1 MISIDNSLYITGS
14 CNVWKVDPDLN
25 ILIKYNPGDYLEY
38 RGISYN
44 PSNGLIY
51 VASYMLY
58 EIQVFNL
65 DLTLIRRFS
74 TSPHRIWSITE

>member
-1 MISIDNSLYITGS
+1 MTGNL
-14 CNVWKVDPDLN
+14 NVWKLDQDLN
-25 ILIKYNPGDYLEY
+25 ILINYNPTGGTPLY

-51 VASYMLY
+51 VVAYYFLN

-65 DLTLIRRFS
+65 DLTLIRSFS
-74 TSPHRIWSITE
+74 TSPLNP